1 MSRLF
6 SGGRARKANARLER
20 LCLVIS
26 SAELIRVD
34 PLPRILS
41 VFHDRIPAP
50 HRRRGMEHGPRTSQS
65 LQSQDALEFGEW
77 FAARTR
83 RKRRRDFGPA
93 LQRSAAWDDGQWR
106 ARARSAPVPVVASL
120 PASVR
125 RSALFRP
132 DRVSLP

>member
-6 SGGRARKANARLER
+6 SAGRARKANARLER
-20 LCLVIS
+20 LFLVIS

-50 HRRRGMEHGPRTSQS
+50 HRRRSMEHGARTSRS
-65 LQSQDALEFGEW
+65 LQYQDALEFGEW
-77 FAARTR
+77 FAAKTR

-93 LQRSAAWDDGQWR
+93 LRRSAAWDDAQWR
-106 ARARSAPVPVVASL
+106 ERARSTLVPVAASL

-125 RSALFRP
+125 RSALFQP
-132 DRVSLP
+132 D